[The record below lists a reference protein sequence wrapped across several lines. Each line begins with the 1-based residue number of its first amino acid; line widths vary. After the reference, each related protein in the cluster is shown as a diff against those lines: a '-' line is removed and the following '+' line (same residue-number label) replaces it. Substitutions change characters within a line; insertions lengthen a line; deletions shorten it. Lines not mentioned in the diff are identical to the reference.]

1 LIEQLRG
8 GDERLALRV
17 RAGFSQSWKESED
30 VGGQDKIRP
39 LWRHYFQ
46 NTQGI
51 IFVVDS
57 NDRDRVVEARE
68 ELQRMLNED

>member
-1 LIEQLRG
+1 M
-8 GDERLALRV
+8 
-17 RAGFSQSWKESED
+17 WD

-39 LWRHYFQ
+39 LWRHYYQ

-57 NDRDRVVEARE
+57 NDTERLEEAKD
-68 ELQRMLNED
+68 ELHKMVSFYSWRFSIM